1 MGYTELIRESGRD
14 PARLEEMYQ
23 ESVHAQTDVG
33 FAAALQE
40 IYTQEPDNLLYAA
53 WHYRLASAASALAA
67 GAAAEAARHIPWL
80 LAVALA
86 AANGVLLWL
95 LSDTSMFK
103 IRLESGMEVPYF
115 LLLWG
120 PLAGA
125 FVLAYLAR
133 TGALTWPWW
142 GILAAA
148 LGVSAAYG
156 LTTYVLVGGAAVQ
169 EQYVILAVLQIAVI
183 AWTCVGIGVLHGL
196 GDSESRFAFLLKS
209 LEIFV
214 LGGLFLSALIV
225 LTMVTIGL
233 FQALGIRLPEL
244 AQQLLIVGGA
254 GMIPVLAV
262 AILYDP
268 TRSAGEQA
276 FDGGLIRLL
285 QMLLRL
291 FLPVTAAVLAV
302 YLCIVPFFFWRPFEN
317 REVLIIYNAMLFAVM
332 ALLVG
337 VTPYTQAGIGVTQQR
352 WLRRGIIAVAALA
365 GIVSVYALA
374 AISYRTLQEGLTPNR
389 VTFVGW
395 NLINTGLLAYLLIK
409 QIGKDNLS
417 WLGAV
422 HQTFGIGA
430 LLYAA
435 WSTIVVFGLPWL
447 F

>member
-1 MGYTELIRESGRD
+1 MGYTELIRESSRD

-23 ESVHAQTDVG
+23 ESVRTQSAEA
-33 FAAALQE
+33 FAAALQATYAE
-40 IYTQEPDNLLYAA
+40 EPDNLLYAA
-53 WHYRLASAASALAA
+53 WHYRLAALAA
-67 GAAAEAARHIPWL
+67 RTVGQVAAETARHIPWL
-80 LAVALA
+80 LALVLA

-95 LSDTSMFK
+95 LSDTGRFK
-103 IRLESGMEVPYF
+103 LRLESAMELPY
-115 LLLWG
+115 LLPVWG
-120 PLAGA
+120 PLVGA

-133 TGALTWPWW
+133 TGALTWRRW
-142 GILAAA
+142 GVLAVALAVTAGWGLAAYA
-148 LGVSAAYG
+148 LVAGP
-156 LTTYVLVGGAAVQ
+156 AVQ
-169 EQYVILAVLQIAVI
+169 EQYLILAVLQIPVI
-183 AWTCVGIGVLHGL
+183 VWACVGIGVLHGL
-196 GDSESRFAFLLKS
+196 GEGANRFAFLLKS

-214 LGGLFLSALIV
+214 LGGLFLSALVV

-233 FQALGIRLPEL
+233 FQALGIRLPDL

-268 TRSAGEQA
+268 TRAAGEQD

-291 FLPVTAAVLAV
+291 FLPVTAAVLVV

-317 REVLIIYNAMLFAVM
+317 RDVLIIYNAMLFAVM
-332 ALLVG
+332 ALLLG
-337 VTPYTQAGIGVTQQR
+337 VTPYTLVGIGGTQQR
-352 WLRRGIIAVAALA
+352 WLRRGIVAVAALA
-365 GIVSVYALA
+365 ALVSVYALA

-389 VTFVGW
+389 VTFIGW
-395 NLINTGLLAYLLIK
+395 NLINTGLLVYLLVA
-409 QIGKDNLS
+409 QVGKDS
-417 WLGAV
+417 TTWLRAV
-422 HQTFGIGA
+422 HQTFGMGA

>member
-1 MGYTELIRESGRD
+1 
-14 PARLEEMYQ
+14 MYQ
-23 ESVHAQTDVG
+23 ESVRQQTTEG
-33 FAAALQE
+33 FAEALE
-40 IYTQEPDNLLYAA
+40 TAYAEEPDNLLYGA
-53 WHYRLASAASALAA
+53 WHYRLVSAAAA
-67 GAAAEAARHIPWL
+67 VAGRAAAEAERHIPWL
-80 LAVALA
+80 LAVTLA
-86 AANGVLLWL
+86 TANGLLLWL
-95 LSDTSMFK
+95 LSDTGRLK
-103 IRLESGMEVPYF
+103 IRLESAMEIPYF
-115 LLLWG
+115 LLVWG
-120 PLAGA
+120 PLVGA

-133 TGALTWPWW
+133 TGALAWRWW
-142 GILAAA
+142 GVLAAA
-148 LGVSAAYG
+148 LAVTAAYG
-156 LTTYVLVGGAAVQ
+156 LATYTLVGGAAVQ
-169 EQYVILAVLQIAVI
+169 EQYVILAVLQVPVI
-183 AWTCVGIGVLHGL
+183 SWACVGIGILHGL

-214 LGGLFLSALIV
+214 LGGLFLSALVV

-268 TRSAGEQA
+268 TRPAGEQA

-291 FLPVTAAVLAV
+291 FLPVTAAVLVV

-332 ALLVG
+332 ALLLG
-337 VTPYTQAGIGVTQQR
+337 VTPYTPASIGASQQR
-352 WLRRGIIAVAALA
+352 WLRRGIVAVAALA
-365 GIVSVYALA
+365 ALVSVYALA

-389 VTFVGW
+389 VTFIGW
-395 NLINTGLLAYLLIK
+395 NLINTGLLVYLLVK
-409 QIGKDNLS
+409 QIGKDS
-417 WLGAV
+417 TTWLGAV

>member
-1 MGYTELIRESGRD
+1 MGYTELIRESGSD
-14 PARLEEMYQ
+14 PARLEEVYQ
-23 ESVHAQTDVG
+23 ESVLGQTDG
-33 FAAALQE
+33 RFAEALQAA
-40 IYTQEPDNLLYAA
+40 YTEDPDNLLYAA

-86 AANGVLLWL
+86 TANGVLLWL
-95 LSDTSMFK
+95 LSDTGRFK
-103 IRLESGMEVPYF
+103 IRIESAMEVPY
-115 LLLWG
+115 LLLVWG
-120 PLAGA
+120 PLVAA
-125 FVLAYLAR
+125 FVLAYLSR
-133 TGALTWPWW
+133 TGVLGWRWW
-142 GILAAA
+142 GILVAA
-148 LGVSAAYG
+148 LAVTTAYA
-156 LTTYVLVGGAAVQ
+156 LTAYALVGGAAVQ
-169 EQYVILAVLQIAVI
+169 EQYIILAVLQIPVI
-183 AWTCVGIGVLHGL
+183 AWTCVGVGVLHGL

-209 LEIFV
+209 FEIFV

-262 AILYDP
+262 AILYDT
-268 TRSAGEQA
+268 TRPASEQA

-337 VTPYTQAGIGVTQQR
+337 VTPYTLAGIGVSQQR

-365 GIVSVYALA
+365 GIVSIYALV

-389 VTFVGW
+389 VTFIGW

-409 QIGKDNLS
+409 QIGKHSAN

-422 HQTFGIGA
+422 HQTFGVGA

-435 WSTIVVFGLPWL
+435 WSTLVVFGLPWL